1 MSTSTSRSRADKPGP
16 VFNLDTLEREGEAPG
31 PFNFVVG
38 GKRFVVEDL
47 QDVDWQDLIATGVD
61 PKKDLALALGED
73 QYAKFE
79 AIRGIPGWKLSKLV
93 EQITQHFGLA
103 GPGEGNASS
112 GS

>member
-1 MSTSTSRSRADKPGP
+1 MSTSSSRSRADKPGP
-16 VFNLDTLEREGEAPG
+16 VFNLDVLEREGDAPE
-31 PFNFVVG
+31 PYNFVVG

-47 QDVDWQDLIATGVD
+47 QDIDWQDLVSIGADGV
-61 PKKDLALALGED
+61 KGLQVALGED

-79 AIRGIPGWKLSKLV
+79 AIRGIPAWKISKLV

-103 GPGEGNASS
+103 APGEDSASS